1 MDLASFELHTN
12 ELDTI
17 THLYWGPSCI
27 SLAALYHLF
36 LFDVSQYLSPHIY
49 DVHMLNCRTR
59 EMCGE
64 DWSSISQCL
73 ELASPLM
80 LNSSM

>member
-36 LFDVSQYLSPHIY
+36 LFDVSQYLNPHIY
-49 DVHMLNCRTR
+49 DVHA
-59 EMCGE
+59 
-64 DWSSISQCL
+64 
-73 ELASPLM
+73 ELSH
-80 LNSSM
+80 